1 MKQFIDRIAASFIGL
16 IVLFFVE
23 GIFTLGS
30 AFKFEQYNWITCM
43 VQGMFVFLAVWGANK
58 IYDAETPPS
67 NKPIKF

>member
-30 AFKFEQYNWITCM
+30 AFHFEEYNWIACM
-43 VQGMFVFLAVWGANK
+43 VQGMFVFLVVWGANK
-58 IYDAETPPS
+58 IYDAENPPAK
-67 NKPIKF
+67 KPIRF